1 MKARR
6 TGGTPTAEVDAR
18 PVSRRSVLSAGL
30 LGGAAAA
37 LGACATQMSP
47 SSLPKGPDLVIGANL
62 EMTGEY
68 ADIGQATWDALNIVA
83 NSYNNQGLIVDGKLT
98 GIKVL
103 PVMDNASKPKQAAAM
118 MQTLVATPGIT
129 AVVGAV
135 AGADAEAMS
144 LLAEQHS
151 VPMLSLSTDTAVPPT
166 LMPGRPQFVFLLG
179 PSSLDVT
186 AVLINT
192 ITKQLHLNKI
202 TLLRTDD
209 TYGQD
214 GENAFL
220 TLGGNLIAP
229 GHTNIVRIDPAGKD
243 PSAYSR
249 AAHTVVTGQPDAVIV
264 WGLGPVAGR
273 VARALRTAGYT
284 GALFFDPGAASDE
297 TINGD
302 NHAAVNHAY
311 VVAPRILAGPG
322 FAATTPI
329 AVDRQNFFD
338 SYTLKHPVFSGLAVY
353 GGDAVKLIAQAAIK
367 AKSTNVL
374 NIRQA
379 LTDLACEGIAGTY
392 DFGSSNSGAL
402 THDSLTVFR
411 IDSGGWEPLTLS

>member
-1 MKARR
+1 
-6 TGGTPTAEVDAR
+6 
-18 PVSRRSVLSAGL
+18 
-30 LGGAAAA
+30 
-37 LGACATQMSP
+37 
-47 SSLPKGPDLVIGANL
+47 
-62 EMTGEY
+62 
-68 ADIGQATWDALNIVA
+68 
-83 NSYNNQGLIVDGKLT
+83 
-98 GIKVL
+98 
-103 PVMDNASKPKQAAAM
+103 M

-179 PSSLDVT
+179 PSSLDVM
-186 AVLINT
+186 AVLLNT
-192 ITKQLHLNKI
+192 IGNLHRSKI
-202 TLLRTDD
+202 MLLRTDD

-220 TLGGNLIAP
+220 TLGGKLIAP

-249 AAHTVVTGQPDAVIV
+249 AAHTVVTDQADAVIV

-273 VARALRTAGYT
+273 VARALRAANYT
-284 GALFFDPGAASDE
+284 GALLFDPGAASDE

-353 GGDAVKLIAQAAIK
+353 GGDAVKLVAQAAIK
-367 AKSTNVL
+367 AKSTDVL
-374 NIRQA
+374 NVRQA
-379 LTDLACEGIAGTY
+379 LTDLACEGIAGSY

-402 THDSLTVFR
+402 TRDSLTVFQ
-411 IDSGGWEPLTLS
+411 IDIGGWEPLTA